1 MRHTSI
7 PLHQEQR
14 QWLIRQLLRETI
26 RREDVIR
33 DIRDTLRSLLSNAEG
48 LLSDVRR
55 DYLDLS
61 NDSVLRRRYREQV
74 EAFFKQATSITE
86 SLKGSI
92 KNLGDG
98 TEENSLTHQ
107 LERAEALIER
117 TYDMCLL
124 LISGAAD
131 VLNE

>member
-1 MRHTSI
+1 
-7 PLHQEQR
+7 
-14 QWLIRQLLRETI
+14 
-26 RREDVIR
+26 
-33 DIRDTLRSLLSNAEG
+33 LSNAEG